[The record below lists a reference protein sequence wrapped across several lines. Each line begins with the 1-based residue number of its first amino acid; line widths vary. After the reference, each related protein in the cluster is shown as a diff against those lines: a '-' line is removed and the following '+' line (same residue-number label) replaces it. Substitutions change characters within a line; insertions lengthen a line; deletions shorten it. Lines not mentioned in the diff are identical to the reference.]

1 MFVPAESL
9 YADLQEHFEDVV
21 QRAHRAR
28 IVIVSPSLLGLAI
41 QVLQALVRDARIR
54 DEARVIQA
62 EVGKLLDDL
71 GRLAERTAKLDLH
84 FRQAQDDVAQ
94 IKTSAEKIARRGQKI
109 EALDFEEGEAA
120 APELFRAPAPL
131 SAAE

>member
-1 MFVPAESL
+1 
-9 YADLQEHFEDVV
+9 
-21 QRAHRAR
+21 
-28 IVIVSPSLLGLAI
+28 
-41 QVLQALVRDARIR
+41 VRDARIR

-94 IKTSAEKIARRGQKI
+94 IKTSAEKIARRGHKI
-109 EALDFEEGEAA
+109 EALDFEEGAA
-120 APELFRAPAPL
+120 ASPELFRAPAPL